1 MEHFLTAGAAG
12 AVAGLGVAVPLG
24 AVGVL
29 VLQQAMRDRRAG
41 AAAGT
46 AVAAVDAGY
55 AALATAVGPLVA
67 AALAGVEAWVR
78 LAAALV
84 LAGIAA
90 LGLLASR
97 RPGPDAPGPG
107 AGPEETVAGTR
118 PEETGAAAGPEGAG
132 AAAGPEG
139 TGARRVFV
147 RFAVLTLVNPTTALY
162 FAALTTA
169 QGAVLRGGAS
179 GAVFVLGVFTASLL
193 WQQIL
198 VAAGGFAGP
207 RLPAR
212 ARVWTFRAGYGLVAG
227 YAVAVALPL
236 PAL

>member
-1 MEHFLTAGAAG
+1 MTEAEMERYLTAAAAAGAA
-12 AVAGLGVAVPLG
+12 AGLGVAVPLG

-41 AAAGT
+41 AAAGA
-46 AVAAVDAGY
+46 AVAVVDAAY

-84 LAGIAA
+84 LAAIAA

-97 RPGPDAPGPG
+97 RPAPGPPG
-107 AGPEETVAGTR
+107 TVPGGPGTAD
-118 PEETGAAAGPEGAG
+118 TGGRADAA
-132 AAAGPEG
+132 
-139 TGARRVFV
+139 RVFV
-147 RFAVLTLVNPTTALY
+147 RFAALTFVNPTTALY

-169 QGAVLRGGAS
+169 QGGALRS
-179 GAVFVLGVFTASLL
+179 GAAKAAFTLGVFTASLL
-193 WQQIL
+193 WQQTL

-207 RLPAR
+207 RIPDR

-227 YAVAVALPL
+227 YAITVALPL

>member
-1 MEHFLTAGAAG
+1 MDEPMEAGMEQYLTAVTAG

-41 AAAGT
+41 AAAGA
-46 AVAAVDAGY
+46 AVAVVDAGY

-78 LAAALV
+78 LVAALV
-84 LAGIAA
+84 LAAIAA

-97 RPGPDAPGPG
+97 RPAPGIRGTSGAPG
-107 AGPEETVAGTR
+107 AMEAAGTER
-118 PEETGAAAGPEGAG
+118 VGPA
-132 AAAGPEG
+132 
-139 TGARRVFV
+139 RVFV
-147 RFAVLTLVNPTTALY
+147 RFAALTFVNPTTALY

-169 QGAVLRGGAS
+169 QGSALRGGAA
-179 GAVFVLGVFTASLL
+179 GAVFTFGVFAASLL
-193 WQQIL
+193 WQQTL

-207 RLPAR
+207 RIPDR

-227 YAVAVALPL
+227 YAITVALPL

>member
-1 MEHFLTAGAAG
+1 MNESMEAGMEQYLTAGAAG

-41 AAAGT
+41 AAAGA
-46 AVAAVDAGY
+46 AVAVVDAGY

-78 LAAALV
+78 LVAALV
-84 LAGIAA
+84 LAVIAA

-97 RPGPDAPGPG
+97 RPAP
-107 AGPEETVAGTR
+107 AGTTGTAGT
-118 PEETGAAAGPEGAG
+118 ETAAPA
-132 AAAGPEG
+132 
-139 TGARRVFV
+139 RVFV
-147 RFAVLTLVNPTTALY
+147 RFAALTFVNPTTALY

-169 QGAVLRGGAS
+169 QGDTLRGGAA
-179 GAVFVLGVFTASLL
+179 GAVFTFGVFAASLL
-193 WQQIL
+193 WQQTL
-198 VAAGGFAGP
+198 VVAGGFAGP
-207 RLPAR
+207 RLPDR

-227 YAVAVALPL
+227 YAVTVALPL